1 MHFFGKLEF
10 DAGAGTRRAPA
21 VVAGLT
27 RAVRAMFTADAYMS
41 TVFARVC
48 ASMCASLGVPRSD
61 WWRTS

>member
-27 RAVRAMFTADAYMS
+27 RAVRAMFTADVYIS
-41 TVFARVC
+41 TEFATVR
-48 ASMCASLGVPRSD
+48 A
-61 WWRTS
+61 